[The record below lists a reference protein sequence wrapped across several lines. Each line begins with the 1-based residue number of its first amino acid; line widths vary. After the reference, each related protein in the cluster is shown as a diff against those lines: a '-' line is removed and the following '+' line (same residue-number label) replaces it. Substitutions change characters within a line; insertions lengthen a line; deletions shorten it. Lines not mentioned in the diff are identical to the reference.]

1 MTGRPDETEQA
12 ERRRRARRQARA
24 YQGAFEAVVAILIA
38 TGIGYWVDGRYDTSP
53 WGLLLGTAL
62 GFASFVT
69 RLLRLGRQL
78 HGADA
83 GEGTSEGRD
92 P

>member
-1 MTGRPDETEQA
+1 VTGRPDEREQA
-12 ERRRRARRQARA
+12 DRRRRARRQARA

-38 TGIGYWVDGRYDTSP
+38 TGIGYWVDGRFDTSP

-62 GFASFVT
+62 GFASFVM

-78 HGADA
+78 HEAEA
-83 GEGTSEGRD
+83 GGEESEESD

>member
-1 MTGRPDETEQA
+1 MTGRPDEREQA
-12 ERRRRARRQARA
+12 DRRRRARRQARA

-38 TGIGYWVDGRYDTSP
+38 MGIGYWVDGRYDTSP

-62 GFASFVT
+62 GFGSFVM
-69 RLLRLGRQL
+69 RLLRLGDQL
-78 HGADA
+78 EADA
-83 GEGTSEGRD
+83 GGEENEEQD